1 MLALGLLLAGCP
13 DGSTDKS
20 EAAAVSRAVTSLR
33 EADNEK
39 KRELLDT
46 LRSAPCSQ
54 PDICSVRSRCL
65 AAYELHIDVLNR
77 LGSVMATVGAQGK
90 PGDVDT
96 MKRDLER
103 SRELASACTD
113 AQGEMIRKYKL

>member
-1 MLALGLLLAGCP
+1 VGCP
-13 DGSTDKS
+13 GGSTEKA
-20 EAAAVSRAVTSLR
+20 EAAAVSRAITSLR

-39 KRELLDT
+39 KRELIGALRDT
-46 LRSAPCSQ
+46 SCSE

-65 AAYELHIDVLNR
+65 AAYELHVEVLTR
-77 LGSVMATVGAQGK
+77 LGTVMATVGAQGN
-90 PGDVDT
+90 PGDVEA
-96 MKRDLER
+96 MKRDLAR